1 MRRGHRNTH
10 RVLWLIL
17 MPLLLLGLTMALAL
31 RKPPPPDQQHA
42 SQGAR
47 P

>member
-10 RVLWLIL
+10 RIFWLIL
-17 MPLLLLGLTMALAL
+17 MPLLLVGMTMALAL
-31 RKPPPPDQQHA
+31 RKPPKAPAQHA
-42 SQGAR
+42 SQEAR

>member
-31 RKPPPPDQQHA
+31 RKPPQPDPQHA
-42 SQGAR
+42 QEAR